1 MTISPIERRG
11 LQEIVAFSV
20 STVMTGLITIV
31 SIMKTGTVDT
41 SLLTLYGTMATTLIV
56 RATKSAADRA
66 AISDIRNGEGK

>member
-1 MTISPIERRG
+1 
-11 LQEIVAFSV
+11 
-20 STVMTGLITIV
+20 MTGLITIV